1 MEEILPKPISIDYGN
16 QHDVLLYEYLYK
28 RWKENSSTYKESIL
42 LVNSRDELMSFLNDH
57 DINSDCDKILYTRE
71 EYIVIETN
79 NDLFFIISKNSIFL
93 QVIVYGDQHNLKDII
108 NLLQDN
114 MKVTKSSIEWV
125 FDGYG
130 DHIKIPITDERLP
143 LEEMYPFLQG
153 SLEDY
158 YNSYL
163 ESKSNILLL
172 IGPPG
177 TGKTSFIRGLIKH
190 SGKTATLTYDPDILR
205 KDYFFSSFLSGD
217 NTFLILEDSDEFLL
231 PRSEHNSMMHKFLNL
246 GDGLISTNKKKL
258 IFSTNLPSIKD
269 IDSALIRPGRCF
281 DVLHFNKLNLEQA
294 NVLAKRSNIDFDPKN
309 KSEFTIAEIYN
320 PDYNSKPPEKKSIG
334 FC

>member
-1 MEEILPKPISIDYGN
+1 MENYPKPISIDYGN
-16 QHDVLLYEYLYK
+16 QHDVFLYEFLYK
-28 RWKENSSTYKESIL
+28 RWKENISVYKESIL
-42 LVNSRDELMSFLNDH
+42 LDNSQDELMSFLNDH
-57 DINSDCDKILYTRE
+57 NINSNKILYTRE
-71 EYIVIETN
+71 DNIIIEIKN
-79 NDLFFIISKNSIFL
+79 ELFFIIYKNSMFL
-93 QVIVYGDQHNLKDII
+93 QVTIYCSTNNLKNIVK
-108 NLLQDN
+108 LFQDN

-158 YNSYL
+158 YTNYL

-190 SGKTATLTYDPDILR
+190 SGKTATLTYDPEILK
-205 KDYFFSSFLSGD
+205 KDYFFSSFLSSN

-281 DVLHFNKLNLEQA
+281 DVLNFNKLNLEQA
-294 NVLAKRSNIDFDPKN
+294 NALAKRSNIDFDPKN